1 MVDRLLDHAEAQGRI
16 DVIADL
22 AYPLPVTVA
31 LEWRESSTLR
41 GLKALPV
48 EL

>member
-1 MVDRLLDHAEAQGRI
+1 MSSQLALGTLLQRMPRLQLGAF
-16 DVIADL
+16 
-22 AYPLPVTVA
+22 P

-48 EL
+48 EF

>member
-1 MVDRLLDHAEAQGRI
+1 MPKLRLASPD
-16 DVIADL
+16 
-22 AYPLPVTVA
+22 

-48 EL
+48 EF